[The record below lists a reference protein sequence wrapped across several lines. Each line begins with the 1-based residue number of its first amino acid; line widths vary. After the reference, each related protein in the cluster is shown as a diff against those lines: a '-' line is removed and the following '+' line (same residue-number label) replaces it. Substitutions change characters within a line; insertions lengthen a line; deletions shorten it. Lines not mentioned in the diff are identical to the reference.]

1 MKSKPKS
8 NELAYKY
15 WNKANNILKHVF
27 IQN

>member
-8 NELAYKY
+8 VELAYKY
-15 WNKANNILKHVF
+15 RNKANNILKHIF